1 MAGNRSCVKGDVDS
15 GTVLIWLETEAVS
28 REISEIARDGPQ
40 YYDQKLQML
49 KFPVLVHP
57 LGPLY
62 GDSPPLVLEVF
73 ALLTCPSAIVLTP
86 GSLDFGRVTTLETVT
101 ASVRLTN
108 RSLAA
113 QYYGF
118 LRLPKGVSVQP
129 GHGFGYVL
137 PQHTV
142 PLVVLYSPCPMD
154 IQGNVTGQ
162 NGLNGTHIFT
172 LRCATVAASLTTP
185 HRCEGRELI

>member
-1 MAGNRSCVKGDVDS
+1 NC
-15 GTVLIWLETEAVS
+15 
-28 REISEIARDGPQ
+28 
-40 YYDQKLQML
+40 
-49 KFPVLVHP
+49 
-57 LGPLY
+57 
-62 GDSPPLVLEVF
+62 
-73 ALLTCPSAIVLTP
+73 
-86 GSLDFGRVTTLETVT
+86 
-101 ASVRLTN
+101 
-108 RSLAA
+108 SLAA

-137 PQHTV
+137 PRHTV

-162 NGLNGTHIFT
+162 NGANGPHTFT

-185 HRCEGRELI
+185 HRCE